1 MEIQIIKEVR
11 ELISKNKLPEAL
23 KLFATHLDKGN
34 IKIANGLIQLQ
45 NKWNANENDRHI
57 QSDDQYKLE
66 CRRVTERVL
75 NYLQEIETPSTP
87 FPPILKSELLAFAVP
102 LILIGG
108 LSYWYWHAPKKE
120 TTTIPVVSSPI
131 VLPKLQPTTIQHKN
145 LQTNITAPTN
155 NVPSKVQTPSTTPV
169 AQPIRPERTVQQ
181 TKKVITAIFFMS
193 YDQKKIRNKR
203 VSELIQRTLLMI
215 LSSSDYQNV
224 LEITNNSDHTYI
236 KSDGMIQ
243 QFKTENEIQK
253 LYKELEL
260 TPAHTAMIGMS
271 NLEYNE
277 GNNIYSLTI
286 TCTRHSNIKSIACGL
301 DLSDEDVTLT
311 PNSLE
316 KILLPKLNETK
327 FLSKISQL
335 FKDDEQEP
343 QQLKVKISHLPQEF
357 QNKMQLILRLNQ
369 NPLKE
374 SDFTRGIN
382 DISFNAS
389 WGKNHIEVCNVA
401 GSICKC
407 ADFSAGQSENIYL
420 QDCSK

>member
-1 MEIQIIKEVR
+1 MDIQIIKEVR

-23 KLFATHLDKGN
+23 ELFATHLDKGN
-34 IKIANGLIQLQ
+34 ISIANGLIQLQ
-45 NKWNANENDRHI
+45 AEWNANENDRHI
-57 QSDDQYKLE
+57 QSDEQYQLVR
-66 CRRVTERVL
+66 RRVTQRVL
-75 NYLQEIETPSTP
+75 NYLQEIETPFKPTP
-87 FPPILKSELLAFAVP
+87 SPIPKLVFAAP

-108 LSYWYWHAPKKE
+108 LYWYWHPQKKE
-120 TTTIPVVSSPI
+120 TVTIPVVSSPI
-131 VLPKLQPTTIQHKN
+131 VLPKPQPTTTQPKN
-145 LQTNITAPTN
+145 LQPNIPASTI
-155 NVPSKVQTPSTTPV
+155 NVPNKVQTSSITPI
-169 AQPIRPERTVQQ
+169 AQPIRPERTAQP
-181 TKKVITAIFFMS
+181 TKKAITAIFFMS

-203 VSELIQRTLLMI
+203 VSELIQKTLLTI

-253 LYKELEL
+253 LYKELGL

-286 TCTRHSNIKSIACGL
+286 TCTRHSNIKSITCVL
-301 DLSDEDVTLT
+301 DLSDEEVTLT

-316 KILLPKLNETK
+316 KILLPKLNEIK

-357 QNKMQLILRLNQ
+357 QNKTQLILRLNQ

-374 SDFTRGIN
+374 SDFARGIN
-382 DISFNAS
+382 DISFNTS
-389 WGKNHIEVCNVA
+389 RGKNHIEVCNVA